1 MLSVSGDQPGM
12 TVVEDLGHGLWVA
25 ILLVDILLA
34 GILQMPE
41 ALLAEGRLATALGAA
56 DLDHSHGAVL
66 VALYHHHVEN
76 AHLGLEYRSGRHT
89 CLLVVGT
96 A

>member
-12 TVVEDLGHGLWVA
+12 TVVGDLGHVLWVA

-56 DLDHSHGAVL
+56 DLDHSRGAVP
-66 VALYHHHVEN
+66 VALCHHHAEN
-76 AHLGLEYRSGRHT
+76 AHLALEYLSGRNT
-89 CLLVVGT
+89 CVLVIGD